1 MITPAKNYDHETVRN
16 ITHTTIKE
24 IYVHYYP
31 KGAVEFF
38 LAHHNDDSI
47 SRDIAENC
55 VYLCYNAENVPVGT
69 VTINGNEIN
78 RLFVLPEYQKLG
90 LGSELMRFAENIIFQ
105 KYDTISLSASLSA
118 KSIYLKY
125 GYTPTEF
132 HTIKCADG
140 DFLCYDIM
148 TKHLRSF

>member
-1 MITPAKNYDHETVRN
+1 MITSAKNFDHETVRN
-16 ITHTTIKE
+16 ITHSTIRE
-24 IYVHYYP
+24 IYTHYYP

-38 LAHHNDDSI
+38 LAHHNDAAI
-47 SRDIAENC
+47 RRDIAENC

-69 VTINGNEIN
+69 VTINDNEIN
-78 RLFVLPEYQKLG
+78 RLFVLPEYQG
-90 LGSELMRFAENIIFQ
+90 HGYGSELMKFAENIIFQ
-105 KYDTISLSASLSA
+105 KYDTISLSSSLSA

-132 HTIKCADG
+132 HTIECADG

-148 TKHLRSF
+148 TKHLN

>member
-1 MITPAKNYDHETVRN
+1 MITPAKNSDIGTVRN
-16 ITHTTIKE
+16 ITHNTIRE

-38 LAHHNDDSI
+38 LAHHNDAAI
-47 SRDIAENC
+47 CRDIAENC
-55 VYLCYNAENVPVGT
+55 VYLCCNSENVPVGT
-69 VTINGNEIN
+69 VTLNGNEIN
-78 RLFVLPEYQKLG
+78 RLFVLPQYQGLG
-90 LGSELMRFAENIIFQ
+90 FGSELMKFAESYIFQ

-125 GYTPTEF
+125 GYTPVEF

-148 TKHLRSF
+148 TKHLD